1 VMACLGGWCLLF
13 LMLGYASGEGIEPSS
28 STVSVLQGDSV
39 TLSCNYTGSASTD
52 YLLWYRQYPRS
63 RPEFLILV
71 SETNIT
77 QNADPPV
84 AGVGTNI
91 IQEKNRVDLLI
102 SSAAVSDS
110 ALYYCALRP
119 TLTGHHEILYKNSL
133 ALRPQFKRYSYS
145 MDHIQDI
152 FECHDS
158 FIFLFLTH
166 SVILDRVTL
175 DSYSKGKITCF
186 ILETLRSCS
195 GAKVPDLIDEFS
207 H

>member
-1 VMACLGGWCLLF
+1 MACLGGWCLLF

-84 AGVGTNI
+84 AGVSANI
-91 IQEKNRVDLLI
+91 NKEKNDVDLLI

-119 TLTGHHEILYKNSL
+119 T
-133 ALRPQFKRYSYS
+133 
-145 MDHIQDI
+145 
-152 FECHDS
+152 
-158 FIFLFLTH
+158 
-166 SVILDRVTL
+166 VI
-175 DSYSKGKITCF
+175 GN
-186 ILETLRSCS
+186 
-195 GAKVPDLIDEFS
+195 